1 MDEFGAEIIKLIVL
15 LSSLQAL
22 HTDHLHCIAQR
33 LRVKCLG
40 ELLMAIHNTIE
51 MVTTKK
57 QSVGCSLEFP
67 SSTSP

>member
-1 MDEFGAEIIKLIVL
+1 MDEFCAEIIKLIVL

-22 HTDHLHCIAQR
+22 HIDLHCIAQR
-33 LRVKCLG
+33 LFVKCLG
-40 ELLMAIHNTIE
+40 ELLMAICNTIE
-51 MVTTKK
+51 IDTTKK